1 MDQENIASKT
11 SGTTLTPNDLLL
23 IKGGLIDLAQPER
36 RSVFPQLLKFVGS
49 KEVAAYSLQY
59 PLDKKWKRILKRCTD
74 LFFSTILI
82 AGLLSWVI
90 PLMAIIIKIDSRGP
104 VFFLQKR
111 NQRNGKTFTCL
122 KFRSMIVNS
131 EADFQPA
138 TLHDPRI
145 TRVGKFLRN
154 HYLDELP
161 QLLNVWWGDMS
172 LIGPRPHMIYDN
184 QKYAELI
191 EYYDHRHKV
200 KPGLTGL
207 AQVLGYVGEISNI
220 QFMRD
225 RVQLDLYYVRHW
237 NLFLDLKIILHTIF
251 KFI

>member
-1 MDQENIASKT
+1 MDQEKIVSQN
-11 SGTTLTPNDLLL
+11 SGTTLVSNDLLL
-23 IKGGLIDLAQPER
+23 IKGGLVDLAQTER
-36 RSVFPQLLKFVGS
+36 RSVYPQLIKFFGH
-49 KEVAAYSLQY
+49 KEVAAFSLQY
-59 PLDKKWKRILKRCTD
+59 PLDKKWKRFLKRSTD

-82 AGLLSWVI
+82 VGVLSWVI
-90 PLMAIIIKIDSRGP
+90 PIMGLIIKIDSRGP

-111 NQRNGKTFTCL
+111 NKRNGKTFTCL
-122 KFRSMIVNS
+122 KFRSMINNS

-138 TLHDPRI
+138 TVNDPRI

-161 QLLNVWWGDMS
+161 QLFNVWWGDMS

-184 QKYAELI
+184 QKYSGLI
-191 EYYDHRHKV
+191 EYYDYRHKV

-207 AQVLGYVGEISNI
+207 AQVLGYVGETSNT

-225 RVQLDLYYVRHW
+225 RVQLDLFYVRHW
-237 NLFLDLKIILHTIF
+237 NLFLDLRIIWHTIF